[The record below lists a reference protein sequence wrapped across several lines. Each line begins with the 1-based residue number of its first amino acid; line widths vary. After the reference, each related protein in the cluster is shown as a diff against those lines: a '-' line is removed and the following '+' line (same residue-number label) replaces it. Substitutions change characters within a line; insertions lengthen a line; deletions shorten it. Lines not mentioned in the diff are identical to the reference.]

1 MTAWVIVIGF
11 GLAIAGVVVKVGLDA
26 WRDLQED
33 RAAHGGRIS
42 TRAARRALWTAV
54 VVFGLV
60 LALVVW
66 PLVLGTSG
74 N

>member
-11 GLAIAGVVVKVGLDA
+11 GLAVAGVVAKVGHDV
-26 WRDLQED
+26 WRDLRED

-54 VVFGLV
+54 IVAALV
-60 LALVVW
+60 LVLVVW
-66 PLVLGTSG
+66 PLVLGDS
-74 N
+74 